1 VQSDCG
7 GGGGGGGGGGS
18 GHTEG
23 EPGRFA
29 ALNGSAQ

>member
-1 VQSDCG
+1 VQSDC
-7 GGGGGGGGGGS
+7 GGGGGGGGS